1 MRRLHARFGEVRL
14 SDQVRRLARWQNPVV
29 SSPAAPLESAAALN
43 ALGPSLMPH
52 TSRLQGTS
60 MGLSVLG
67 ARATTG
73 VVEQLTRAAVPA
85 DAPLGRKLAARA
97 VIGGAGAVLAAV
109 PERDGQQL
117 WPASVRSTGLL
128 LRAGAVG
135 EAVHDLGRFLE
146 ERYPAR
152 RAIRPMAVSAA
163 LTGGLLWWGGRRLA
177 AREAAV
183 ERWPLPQ
190 TSTLPA
196 TLVSS
201 YAVTAAGMGLVRGFV
216 WSRNA
221 PGVRQRRQPAAVRRP
236 RPAGAPLRHRRRHP
250 GPTTT
255 TPSPC
260 SVPN

>member
-73 VVEQLTRAAVPA
+73 VVEQLTRAAV
-85 DAPLGRKLAARA
+85 
-97 VIGGAGAVLAAV
+97 LAAV

-135 EAVHDLGRFLE
+135 EAVHDLGRFLQ